1 MKKSF
6 ALLALLSLPLLNAAG
21 ARGLDDHG
29 FIAREPSSVQP
40 GRWEW
45 TWDGDDGLSLEAPV
59 TLRYRAGGPTRIIA
73 TGPDEVLKHLR
84 IGQGHVWADNDWHFL
99 KGDAVTVTIT
109 GPMVHKI
116 ALAGSGSAA
125 VEGLDLDHLRLSV
138 SGSGSVTVAGRA
150 DQVDVALS
158 GSGTAQMAHLAARR
172 ADINIAGSGDV
183 MLSPRDEAR
192 VSITGSGAVHM
203 ASRPPSY
210 TEKMVGSGAVRFGN

>member
-1 MKKSF
+1 MKKTF
-6 ALLALLSLPLLNAAG
+6 ALLALLSLPLLNAAS
-21 ARGLDDHG
+21 ARSWDKDG
-29 FIAREPSSVQP
+29 FIARDPVVNQP

-45 TWDGDDGLSLEAPV
+45 AWDGDDGLSLEAPV
-59 TLRYRAGGPTRIIA
+59 TLHYRAGGPTRIVA
-73 TGPDEVLKHLR
+73 TGPDEILKHLR
-84 IGQGHVWADNDWHFL
+84 VGQGHIWADDDWHFL
-99 KGDAVTVTIT
+99 RGDAVTVSIT

-116 ALAGSGSAA
+116 ALAGSGSAT
-125 VEGLDLDHLRLSV
+125 VDGLDLDHLHLSV
-138 SGSGSVTVAGRA
+138 AGSGSVTVAGRA
-150 DQVDVALS
+150 ERVDVSLS

-183 MLSPRDEAR
+183 MLTPRDEAH